1 MTHLADLY
9 YRGTTSSTTQLRPSI
24 RGSFGS
30 GLYFADKAC
39 ATQYAGPGGS
49 VWEVQLS
56 WQNPFRCTAAI
67 ENDYDL
73 DNPAVP
79 LVLTIF
85 PKAEAEALIRKAA
98 ETDGHFGPEIQ
109 ERLRD
114 LGHDGIFATYEDG
127 SFEVVVFRADQVN
140 LLRRLDSTAV

>member
-1 MTHLADLY
+1 MTQLADLY
-9 YRGTTSSTTQLRPSI
+9 YRGTTSSTTQLRPSR

-49 VWEVQLS
+49 VWEVKLS
-56 WQNPFRCTAAI
+56 WQNPFRCTATI

-79 LVLTIF
+79 LVLAIF
-85 PKAEAEALIRKAA
+85 SKSEAEALIRQAS
-98 ETDGHFGPEIQ
+98 ETDGQFGPEIQ
-109 ERLRD
+109 ERLRG
-114 LGHDGIFATYEDG
+114 LGHDGIFASYEDG
-127 SFEVVVFRADQVN
+127 SFEVVVFQAEQVN
-140 LLRRLDSTAV
+140 LLCRLDSTAT